1 MILLAIALWDKDT
14 YEIPGSLLAAALV
27 WKVIFMMLFPKYGV
41 SVLDGL
47 LGSCL
52 LAAPCFFY
60 RFVWTEHEERKR
72 LVTEI
77 FRLLFVAG
85 FYLGLKGNFLNLFF
99 SSLLG
104 ILMCAADEN
113 KENSIWSGTCGI
125 NGLLSLL
132 WRSADPVVCTHMVKE
147 KENVTVLQV
156 CSFAVL
162 TVRKYRLEGRIREGY
177 VRKIYRN

>member
-1 MILLAIALWDKDT
+1 MR
-14 YEIPGSLLAAALV
+14 
-27 WKVIFMMLFPKYGV
+27 
-41 SVLDGL
+41 
-47 LGSCL
+47 C
-52 LAAPCFFY
+52 
-60 RFVWTEHEERKR
+60 
-72 LVTEI
+72 
-77 FRLLFVAG
+77 
-85 FYLGLKGNFLNLFF
+85 
-99 SSLLG
+99 
-104 ILMCAADEN
+104 DEN

>member
-52 LAAPCFFY
+52 ISGGLLLLSVCMD
-60 RFVWTEHEERKR
+60 RSMKR
-72 LVTEI
+72 ETI
-77 FRLLFVAG
+77 GYGDIRLLFVAG

-104 ILMCAADEN
+104 ILMCAGDEN
-113 KENSIWSGTCGI
+113 KENSIWSH
-125 NGLLSLL
+125 LRYQRPS
-132 WRSADPVVCTHMVKE
+132 V
-147 KENVTVLQV
+147 
-156 CSFAVL
+156 FAMAK
-162 TVRKYRLEGRIREGY
+162 R
-177 VRKIYRN
+177 